1 MQKSTLYLINSDIM
15 CNKNHWI
22 RLYEILF
29 KALAILEWETQL
41 NQIIYYRHNLQYLN
55 RQIYHQCMYIYGYIY
70 KLLNHKNIKFLFC
83 WRDRKNNSAEQK
95 SCGLRHFLSLV
106 YFYEKHVRI
115 LLRKTFYFCF
125 IFFLPYL
132 MLGL

>member
-1 MQKSTLYLINSDIM
+1 MQKSTLYLINSNIM

-55 RQIYHQCMYIYGYIY
+55 HQIYHQCMYIYGYII
-70 KLLNHKNIKFLFC
+70 LNHKNIKFLFLLTRQKKEFSRAKKLWIATFLVSC
-83 WRDRKNNSAEQK
+83 LFLWKARKNIIIKNI
-95 SCGLRHFLSLV
+95 LFLFYIFSSL
-106 YFYEKHVRI
+106 FDVRI
-115 LLRKTFYFCF
+115 
-125 IFFLPYL
+125 ID
-132 MLGL
+132 